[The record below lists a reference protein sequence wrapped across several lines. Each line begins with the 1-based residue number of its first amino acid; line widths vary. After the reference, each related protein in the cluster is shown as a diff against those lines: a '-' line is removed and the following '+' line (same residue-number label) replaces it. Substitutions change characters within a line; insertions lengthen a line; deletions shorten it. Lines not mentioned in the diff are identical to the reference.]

1 MAMQVFDMEGG
12 GERRLGP
19 AMSEINVT
27 PFVDVV
33 LVLLIIFLLT
43 APMLLGGIDV
53 RVPKAETR
61 NTQPEERITI
71 VITKTKGVFLDSTP
85 MPSMQRLEAYL
96 KGVSQKNPKAAVFIK
111 ADEGAPWGTAVT
123 VLDRVKRAGIDRVGI
138 VTEPLAPGALK

>member
-1 MAMQVFDMEGG
+1 MAMQAFDLEG

-61 NTQPEERITI
+61 TAQPEERITI
-71 VITKTKGVFLDSTP
+71 TITQSKGVFLENSPTTL
-85 MPSMQRLEAYL
+85 QRLEAFL
-96 KGVSQKNPKAAVFIK
+96 KTVRQKNPKAAVFVK
-111 ADEGAPWGTAVT
+111 ADEGAPWGTAVA
-123 VLDRVKRAGIDRVGI
+123 VMDRVKRAGIDRVGI
-138 VTEPLAPGALK
+138 VTDPVPPGTMK

>member
-1 MAMQVFDMEGG
+1 MQVFDAEGEQG
-12 GERRLGP
+12 RLGP

-61 NTQPEERITI
+61 TAQPEERITI
-71 VITKTKGVFLDSTP
+71 TITQSKGVFLENSPTTL
-85 MPSMQRLEAYL
+85 QRLEAFL
-96 KGVSQKNPKAAVFIK
+96 RTVRQKNPRAAVFVK
-111 ADEGAPWGTAVT
+111 ADEGAPWGTAVA
-123 VLDRVKRAGIDRVGI
+123 VMDRVKRAGIERVGI
-138 VTEPLAPGALK
+138 VTDPVPPGTIK